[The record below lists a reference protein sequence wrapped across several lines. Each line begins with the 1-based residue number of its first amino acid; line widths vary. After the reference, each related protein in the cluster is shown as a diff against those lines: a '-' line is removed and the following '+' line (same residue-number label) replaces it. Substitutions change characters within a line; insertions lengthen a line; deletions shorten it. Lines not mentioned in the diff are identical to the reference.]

1 MEYEVVTIGT
11 GPRVASSPDTKYQV
25 LVPDSQSETPRNRL
39 ASMAETVDQLI
50 APRKPRSIVV
60 RSIYLVLGLISLA
73 FVFVS
78 WLPGIPTFD
87 FVILAAFFFAR
98 SSDRLH
104 NWMLNH
110 RWFGKIISGYRDSGL
125 TMRMKWAAAITIT
138 ISLGLSVFFL
148 IDSQILRTILGV
160 VYIYAIWFVFS
171 RPTRQIAAEAD
182 IA

>member
-1 MEYEVVTIGT
+1 
-11 GPRVASSPDTKYQV
+11 
-25 LVPDSQSETPRNRL
+25 
-39 ASMAETVDQLI
+39 MAETIDQSI

-60 RSIYLVLGLISLA
+60 RSIYLVLGLICLGFA
-73 FVFVS
+73 LMS

-104 NWMLNH
+104 NWMVNH
-110 RWFGKIISGYRDSGL
+110 KWFGKIISGYRDGGL
-125 TMRMKWAAAITIT
+125 TMRMKWVAAIAIT
-138 ISLGLSVFFL
+138 VSLGISVFFI
-148 IDSQILRTILGV
+148 IDNSIVRTILGL

>member
-1 MEYEVVTIGT
+1 MSVV
-11 GPRVASSPDTKYQV
+11 
-25 LVPDSQSETPRNRL
+25 DSQSETTWNKL
-39 ASMAETVDQLI
+39 AAMAETVEQST
-50 APRKPRSIVV
+50 APPKPRSLVV
-60 RSIYLVLGLISLA
+60 RSIYLLLGLICLGFA
-73 FVFVS
+73 LMS

-110 RWFGKIISGYRDSGL
+110 RWFGPIISGYRDSGL
-125 TMRMKWAAAITIT
+125 TMRMKWGAAIAIT
-138 ISLGLSVFFL
+138 ISLGLSVFFF

-171 RPTRQIAAEAD
+171 RPTRKVAAEAD